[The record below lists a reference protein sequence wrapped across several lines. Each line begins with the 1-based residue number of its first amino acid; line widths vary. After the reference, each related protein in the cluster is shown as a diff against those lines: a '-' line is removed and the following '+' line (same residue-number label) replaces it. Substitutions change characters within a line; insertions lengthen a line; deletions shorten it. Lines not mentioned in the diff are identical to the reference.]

1 MKRLASR
8 HPGRPLRDGLREMA
22 QYLPQRPGGEPYDDL
37 QPRVVQYLTTVLET
51 KARRPMSVR
60 NSREL
65 RTLAQAL
72 DSILVGNIALAA
84 DTLMMRFQAVELAAE
99 DASWEV
105 SQHLELI
112 PPVSA
117 SSVGGAYRKAAA
129 KEALTEARLG
139 KHLRG
144 SQGQREQERGA
155 QRDGRRGSDGDGF
168 RRRQAGRWN
177 RDRSR
182 REGSRE
188 RRGDG
193 PE

>member
-1 MKRLASR
+1 M
-8 HPGRPLRDGLREMA
+8 REMA

-37 QPRVVQYLTTVLET
+37 QPRVVQYLTTVLEA
-51 KARRPMSVR
+51 KARRPLGDR
-60 NSREL
+60 NAREL

-72 DSILVGNIALAA
+72 DSILLGDITLAA
-84 DTLMMRFQAVELAAE
+84 DTLMMRFQAVELASEEATW
-99 DASWEV
+99 DV

-129 KEALTEARLG
+129 KEALAEAKLE

-144 SQGQREQERGA
+144 SQSQREQERGA
-155 QRDGRRGSDGDGF
+155 QKDGSRGTDGDGF

-177 RDRSR
+177 RDRRR

-193 PE
+193 PG